1 MAFYTTVTGQVLDPS
16 GFAYANGSFS
26 LTLVLPTGIGAY
38 PTFIGGGPI
47 PGVIAGG
54 ALDASGNLPTLSV
67 PDNNDINP
75 PGTKWQFNILNSSG
89 LIGFTAQVTI
99 TGTSQSVTAALQA
112 VSASLTTAAISPT
125 TITFPSGVTIAS
137 TGTDTWDGITVL
149 KTTSAAPGVGALGT
163 TLVVQNNKTSS
174 SANVCAITAVEGVAR
189 ARADGDET
197 TLRGGHFRTYID
209 DTLNGTAITSVGV
222 DASPRASGAVL
233 ADAGTAFV
241 GVRAYMAPGFTA
253 GTLANVTNCHAFW
266 AYNEHATNAITNVL
280 YASDGGGSFTNGINF
295 GGLSASLTAEIIF
308 SNAMTLAKK
317 GTDTFDGL
325 TLTKTT
331 SAAPSVGADGVALFV
346 QNNKTSGSA
355 NVCAITA
362 VEGAAR
368 SRAAGAE
375 TTIRGGHFRTYI
387 DHTLS
392 GTAITSVGVDASP
405 RASGSV
411 APDPGT
417 AFVGVRAYMAPGF
430 TAMTN
435 VTNCHAFWAYNEHAT
450 NAITNVLYNSDGG
463 GGFTNGINLSGG
475 IIGTNEII
483 FSNAMTLA
491 KAGANAWDGLT
502 LTKSTTVGPTAGNES
517 VALKVENNRTA
528 VIDDQAVLTAFEA
541 VARARGKGTELTIR
555 GANIR
560 TYIDETFT
568 DARAITSVGVDAS
581 VRASGAVVPD
591 PGTAFIGVRAYM
603 APGFTAMTNV
613 TNCHAF
619 WAFNEHATNAITN
632 AFYVSDEGGGGGFT
646 YGINLYGT
654 AGTSIKT
661 ADIKLSNGQLVTV
674 SGGSVCLNDS
684 AQTTAGGVN
693 KLSITL
699 ESLTNALTG
708 SQVAFNGR
716 SNNKVAAM
724 TGACEG
730 AHLLAANYEDSPSG
744 TLRGLYTGILLK
756 GKDINVARGFEVIV
770 DSDDTEVIGTEL
782 AGGYIVVQTGST
794 QTFSGIA
801 TGLHVRHS
809 ATAGGGG
816 KNLKSMI
823 MLDSESNERGAAII
837 IDAADLKQTPGT
849 AGNASYV
856 CLFAAKDSDGTLRYV
871 RLKNDGTLDT
881 TTTWP

>member
-266 AYNEHATNAITNVL
+266 AYNEHATNAITN
-280 YASDGGGSFTNGINF
+280 
-295 GGLSASLTAEIIF
+295 
-308 SNAMTLAKK
+308 
-317 GTDTFDGL
+317 
-325 TLTKTT
+325 
-331 SAAPSVGADGVALFV
+331 
-346 QNNKTSGSA
+346 
-355 NVCAITA
+355 
-362 VEGAAR
+362 
-368 SRAAGAE
+368 
-375 TTIRGGHFRTYI
+375 
-387 DHTLS
+387 
-392 GTAITSVGVDASP
+392 
-405 RASGSV
+405 
-411 APDPGT
+411 
-417 AFVGVRAYMAPGF
+417 
-430 TAMTN
+430 
-435 VTNCHAFWAYNEHAT
+435 
-450 NAITNVLYNSDGG
+450 
-463 GGFTNGINLSGG
+463 
-475 IIGTNEII
+475 
-483 FSNAMTLA
+483 
-491 KAGANAWDGLT
+491 
-502 LTKSTTVGPTAGNES
+502 
-517 VALKVENNRTA
+517 
-528 VIDDQAVLTAFEA
+528 
-541 VARARGKGTELTIR
+541 
-555 GANIR
+555 
-560 TYIDETFT
+560 
-568 DARAITSVGVDAS
+568 
-581 VRASGAVVPD
+581 
-591 PGTAFIGVRAYM
+591 
-603 APGFTAMTNV
+603 
-613 TNCHAF
+613 
-619 WAFNEHATNAITN
+619 